1 MPVDPRLLD
10 LLCCPMCRQRVA
22 PVPDGSGLQCS
33 GCRRVYP
40 VVDGIPNMLVEDA
53 KLAGE

>member
-1 MPVDPRLLD
+1 LD

>member
-1 MPVDPRLLD
+1 
-10 LLCCPMCRQRVA
+10 MCQHGVT
-22 PVPDGSGLQCS
+22 PVPDGSGLKCS

-40 VVDGIPNMLVEDA
+40 VVDGTPNMLVEDA